1 MHRNLHRDEASALG
15 CELTADVVRNFGE
28 VRLQV
33 TGASMLPY
41 VWPGD
46 VVTIQRRDSAE
57 LRPGQIVLYRR
68 DEKLVAHRVKFIL
81 GDRLITQGDSVPHC
95 DSPVSASEVIG
106 QLVDILR
113 NGRRISPEPLFWQ
126 RAISPILQHSDF
138 CTRMTLRIGRRLQ
151 LLRSMELLWAS

>member
-1 MHRNLHRDEASALG
+1 LG
-15 CELTADVVRNFGE
+15 CELTVDVVRNFGE
-28 VRLQV
+28 VRLKV

-46 VVTIQRRDSAE
+46 VVTIQRRDATD

-68 DEKLVAHRVKFIL
+68 DGKLIAHRVKLKL
-81 GDRLITQGDSVPHC
+81 GDHLITQGDSLPHC

-106 QLVDILR
+106 QLVDIHR
-113 NGRRISPEPLFWQ
+113 RGRRISPEPLFWQ
-126 RAISPILQHSDF
+126 RAISPILRHSDF

-151 LLRSMELLWAS
+151 LLRKMELLWAS

>member
-1 MHRNLHRDEASALG
+1 MNANLKPGRASALG

-28 VRLQV
+28 VRLKV

-46 VVTIQRRDSAE
+46 VVTVQRRDAAD
-57 LRPGQIVLYRR
+57 LRPGQIVLYGRR
-68 DEKLVAHRVKFIL
+68 GKLIAHRVKSIA
-81 GDRLITQGDSVPHC
+81 GDYLITQGDSLPHC

-106 QLVDILR
+106 QLVGILR

-126 RAISPILQHSDF
+126 RAISPILRHSDF
-138 CTRMTLRIGRRLQ
+138 CTRMTLRLGRRLR
-151 LLRSMELLWAS
+151 RSGGEETLWAS

>member
-28 VRLQV
+28 VRLKV

-46 VVTIQRRDSAE
+46 VVTIERRDAAD

-68 DEKLVAHRVKFIL
+68 EERLVAHRVKFIL

-106 QLVDILR
+106 QLVGILR

-126 RAISPILQHSDF
+126 RAISPILRHSDF

>member
-28 VRLQV
+28 VRLKV

-46 VVTIQRRDSAE
+46 VVTIERRDAAD

-68 DEKLVAHRVKFIL
+68 EERLVAHRVKFIL

-106 QLVDILR
+106 QLVDIHR
-113 NGRRISPEPLFWQ
+113 RGRRISPEPLFWQ
-126 RAISPILQHSDF
+126 RAISPILRHSDF